1 MKPLRSQVT
10 RDRILVEARR
20 LFGEAGYERTTIR
33 AVASAARIHPSMVMR
48 YYANKEGLFAAAAS
62 FDLALPDLSDVRSKD
77 VGTTLIRHFLRR
89 WADEGDD
96 LPALL
101 RVAVTHEE
109 GRARLFA
116 LFREQVAP
124 AVAKICGASRA
135 ESCAALMATQTIG
148 LAFTRYVLKMPS
160 VVDLPDDVIVER
172 LGATV
177 QSYLTETLTRR
188 RSRARRLRRGA

>member
-1 MKPLRSQVT
+1 MKPLRSQAT
-10 RDRILVEARR
+10 RDRIFVEARR
-20 LFGEAGYERTTIR
+20 LFGEVGYERTTIR
-33 AVASAARIHPSMVMR
+33 AVAAAAGIHPSMVMR

-62 FDLALPDLSDVRSKD
+62 FDLALPELGDVRIND
-77 VGTTLIRHFLRR
+77 VGKTLIRHFLRR
-89 WADEGDD
+89 WAAEGDD

-116 LFREQVAP
+116 LFREQVVP
-124 AVAKICGASRA
+124 VVAKLCGARRA
-135 ESCAALMATQTIG
+135 ESCAALLATQTIG

-160 VVDLPDDVIVER
+160 VVDLPDDVIIER

-177 QSYLTETLTRR
+177 QSCLTEKPTVRR
-188 RSRARRLRRGA
+188 AKR